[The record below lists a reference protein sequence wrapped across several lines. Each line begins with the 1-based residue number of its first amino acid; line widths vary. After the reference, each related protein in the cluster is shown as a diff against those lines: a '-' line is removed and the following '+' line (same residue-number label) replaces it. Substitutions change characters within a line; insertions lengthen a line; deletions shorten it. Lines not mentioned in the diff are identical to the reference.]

1 VQLANK
7 HNFSVQVFAAL
18 EYPNHSSMA
27 YNARHDVWYQIMR
40 HLFSTL
46 NATEALTILA
56 PDALLVAPTHS
67 QHVSR

>member
-7 HNFSVQVFAAL
+7 HNFSVQVFAGL
-18 EYPNHSSMA
+18 DYQNHSSMA
-27 YNARHDVWYQIMR
+27 YNTKHNAWYKMMR
-40 HLFSTL
+40 HLFSAL
-46 NATEALTILA
+46 NATEALIILA